1 MYGLSARATCT
12 KSSSQPMPTLLPH
25 FHTTLTPARAPEA
38 PSPAF
43 DRPFSCFVLLVA
55 AWSIKLTSQFRFFI
69 HRPSHSRHHNIPNT
83 HITMHNTM
91 ATTLH
96 YIPDLYLYLL
106 LFHRSDRRYR
116 KFPHSPSLHSSA
128 CFGANTDRSQC
139 SSNSLN
145 ALITL
150 SPLKLLLVSH
160 STARACFQCARCPE
174 RSTTAKYGRVFGQIW
189 RVPAKK
195 SPKRALN

>member
-1 MYGLSARATCT
+1 MFRGLGGSLEHQVDFPLPLLHPPTFTITTPHHT
-12 KSSSQPMPTLLPH
+12 K
-25 FHTTLTPARAPEA
+25 
-38 PSPAF
+38 
-43 DRPFSCFVLLVA
+43 
-55 AWSIKLTSQFRFFI
+55 
-69 HRPSHSRHHNIPNT
+69 NT

-91 ATTLH
+91 ATTLQH
-96 YIPDLYLYLL
+96 TSDLYLHAL
-106 LFHRSDRRYR
+106 LFHRSDQRYC
-116 KFPHSPSLHSSA
+116 KFPHSPSLHSSM

-139 SSNSLN
+139 NSNASN
-145 ALITL
+145 ALVTL
-150 SPLKLLLVSH
+150 SPLKYLLVYH